1 MRRVALAVAGLVVAA
16 VPALALA
23 QEASSAAGV
32 TLDVTTMGA
41 LLAAVVAAV
50 GGGGAA
56 GWRASRTAAPDPI
69 AAGATTEA
77 LAELKRDLRALTKVV
92 DENRAAAI
100 RATERLAALSDRLA
114 AISAAVDR
122 TADRVEEAIRAHR

>member
-1 MRRVALAVAGLVVAA
+1 MRRVALALAGLTVAA

-23 QEASSAAGV
+23 QEATSAAGV
-32 TLDVTTMGA
+32 TLDVTTVGA

-56 GWRASRTAAPDPI
+56 GWRASRTAAPDPSV
-69 AAGATTEA
+69 AGATAEA
-77 LAELKRDLRALTKVV
+77 IAELKRDLRALAKVV

-114 AISAAVDR
+114 AISAAVER
-122 TADRVEEAIRAHR
+122 TADRVEEALRAHR